1 MNLDTFK
8 PVRLI
13 LLVALTALT
22 LTPLSAVAK
31 VDLVKV
37 DKSKRRMYLLENHKI
52 IREYRIAL
60 GKNPKGHKLQEGD
73 KKTPEGRY
81 RLDYIVRHSQ
91 FYKAMHIS
99 YPNKQDISQAK
110 IRGVSPG
117 GGISIHGSMNGD
129 QRDPKFIQSF
139 DWTNGCIAISNT
151 DMDNFLAQVQ
161 VGTPI
166 LIEW

>member
-1 MNLDTFK
+1 MSLRTFK

-13 LLVALTALT
+13 LLATLTALA

-37 DKSKRRMYLLENHKI
+37 DKSKRRMYLLENQTI

-60 GKNPKGHKLQEGD
+60 GKNPQGHKQQEGD
-73 KKTPEGRY
+73 KKTPEGHY
-81 RLDYIVRHSQ
+81 ILDYIVRNSQ

-99 YPNKQDISQAK
+99 YPNKQDISRAK
-110 IRGVSPG
+110 TQGVHPG
-117 GGISIHGSMNGD
+117 GGISIHGLMNGD
-129 QRDPKFIQSF
+129 QRDPRFIQSF
-139 DWTNGCIAISNT
+139 DWTNGCIAISNKN
-151 DMDNFLAQVQ
+151 MDEFLSLVQ
-161 VGTPI
+161 IGTPI